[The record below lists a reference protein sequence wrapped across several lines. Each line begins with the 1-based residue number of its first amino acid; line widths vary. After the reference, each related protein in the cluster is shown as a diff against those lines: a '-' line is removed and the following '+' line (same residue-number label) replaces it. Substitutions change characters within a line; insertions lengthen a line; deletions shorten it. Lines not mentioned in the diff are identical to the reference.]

1 MARRLRE
8 RLYPAEE
15 NRIVIAKR
23 TIVAAVSRTIIR
35 RNIRYPRAAPT
46 GARAFAERVCR
57 KPFVSLRKENRQ
69 GRKTPAKGVITRSTK
84 ESRADKFRA
93 EPTSGSASSC
103 AYFYRKFLFIK
114 SGNRSSAIF
123 GRNTALKPD
132 KQLLIFAE
140 KKLFVAKELF
150 IRKKHASDKLFPCGR
165 RCVFTNCIKLYLV
178 NKKCITTI
186 SCGYFFQK
194 SKIVACATYKE
205 ARNMIYSVGLD

>member
-1 MARRLRE
+1 M
-8 RLYPAEE
+8 E

-103 AYFYRKFLFIK
+103 VYFYRKFLFIK
-114 SGNRSSAIF
+114 SKIVRRLFF
-123 GRNTALKPD
+123 GRNTVLKSD

-140 KKLFVAKELF
+140 KNFFSAHFHKKGF
-150 IRKKHASDKLFPCGR
+150 IRKKHVTYKLFPCGS

-178 NKKCITTI
+178 NKICINTI
-186 SCGYFFQK
+186 SCGYFSQK

>member
-8 RLYPAEE
+8 RLYPAAE

-114 SGNRSSAIF
+114 SENRSSVIF
-123 GRNTALKPD
+123 RAEHGLKIGETTSGFCR
-132 KQLLIFAE
+132 KKIFF
-140 KKLFVAKELF
+140 LHIF
-150 IRKKHASDKLFPCGR
+150 IRKVLSEKNMPLTSFFHAVGG
-165 RCVFTNCIKLYLV
+165 VFLLI
-178 NKKCITTI
+178 
-186 SCGYFFQK
+186 
-194 SKIVACATYKE
+194 A
-205 ARNMIYSVGLD
+205 